1 MHPTL
6 TDQDTQ
12 APLQMKET
20 PFDNVVTLW
29 ISDSVMQTIST
40 LIKNKVIDPVIFY
53 EATSEELELD
63 AKVVAD
69 DLI

>member
-1 MHPTL
+1 
-6 TDQDTQ
+6 
-12 APLQMKET
+12 MKET